1 MIDMLLL
8 DVLCTR
14 KDYKAWCEVPLKTE
28 AVAGIMDYAVCKIST
43 RMKPQKPF
51 VVVLEVKMWWV

>member
-28 AVAGIMDYAVCKIST
+28 AVAGMCGLCGGQDINANEASKAFCCCA
-43 RMKPQKPF
+43 
-51 VVVLEVKMWWV
+51 